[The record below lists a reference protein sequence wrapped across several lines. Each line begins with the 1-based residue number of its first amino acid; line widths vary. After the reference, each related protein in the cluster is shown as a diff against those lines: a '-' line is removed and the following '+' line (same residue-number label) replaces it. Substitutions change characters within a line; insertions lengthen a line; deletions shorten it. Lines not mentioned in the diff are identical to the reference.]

1 MPLTKTI
8 TPQSYYSYKDWG
20 QKVYDVANTALS
32 MAQGIKGAS
41 GGAKGASGGTGI
53 STGANGGSK
62 PGTFALNNFQG
73 GISAYNKMYGT
84 NQWGGG
90 LGQNNM
96 YKLDPQQLA
105 SSSATS
111 SWPSFLQQCSPL
123 LKQAD
128 QFDKQYPWLRSSVS
142 PVKANSAP
150 PNFNPNFDT
159 SLLNPPKKLS
169 GGGEQQNIAG
179 MVFSGLGDIADT
191 IGGNAGT
198 SQQTAMAGVQ
208 QAPAAQQPP
217 KEDENKGAVI
227 GKAFGDIGSSWT
239 GGGDTWSNI
248 GKTIEIGNTATVKAI
263 GNQYKDPGQRIAYG
277 NSTYV
282 APSRRD
288 LDRKTNQYIHDL
300 RDQAFYSD
308 ATTMGGLAQDAS
320 QEGIYQQVSKDINS
334 GQKWLGIGQRSLN
347 ASGKGA
353 ALGSKIG
360 GFAGPTGSMIG
371 TIAGGV
377 IGGIAGIFGGAFGA
391 KRGRERLRRIQAA
404 QRYNNLSKDYQIQ
417 TAASN
422 IGQRQVNNFWAHSIA
437 KGGRIEHLINGDRL
451 KGVARVYDVR
461 PSDVRPLFDI
471 H

>member
-1 MPLTKTI
+1 MPLTTTI
-8 TPQSYYSYKDWG
+8 TPQKYYSYKDWG
-20 QKVYDVANTALS
+20 QKAYDVANTALS
-32 MAQGIKGAS
+32 MTQGIKGAS
-41 GGAKGASGGTGI
+41 GGTKGASGAAGI
-53 STGANGGSK
+53 SGGNGGSK
-62 PGTFALNNFQG
+62 PGAFALSNFQG
-73 GISAYNKMYGT
+73 GLGAYNKMY
-84 NQWGGG
+84 NSNMWNGG
-90 LGQNNM
+90 LGQNNNM
-96 YKLDPQQLA
+96 FQFNSPILNSQR
-105 SSSATS
+105 SN
-111 SWPSFLQQCSPL
+111 WLQQPSGSN
-123 LKQAD
+123 
-128 QFDKQYPWLRSSVS
+128 FNFNFSSVNKFS
-142 PVKANSAP
+142 
-150 PNFNPNFDT
+150 D
-159 SLLNPPKKLS
+159 
-169 GGGEQQNIAG
+169 GGEQQNIAG
-179 MVFSGLGDIADT
+179 MVFSGLGDISNA

-227 GKAFGDIGSSWT
+227 GKAFGDIGNSWT

-288 LDRKTNQYIHDL
+288 LDRKTDQYVRDL
-300 RDQAFYSD
+300 RNQAFYSD
-308 ATTMGGLAQDAS
+308 ATTMSGLAQDAS

-353 ALGSKIG
+353 AIGSKLGSVVPGIG
-360 GFAGPTGSMIG
+360 TAIG

-437 KGGRIEHLINGDRL
+437 KGGSIEHLINGDRL

>member
-1 MPLTKTI
+1 MPLTTTI
-8 TPQSYYSYKDWG
+8 TPQKYYSYKDWG

-41 GGAKGASGGTGI
+41 GGTKGASGAAGI
-53 STGANGGSK
+53 SGGNGGSK
-62 PGTFALNNFQG
+62 PGTFALSNFQG
-73 GISAYNKMYGT
+73 GLGAYNKMYNSNMWNGGL
-84 NQWGGG
+84 NAGGG
-90 LGQNNM
+90 SAGSSQLPSYLQP
-96 YKLDPQQLA
+96 YATPQ
-105 SSSATS
+105 
-111 SWPSFLQQCSPL
+111 LQKFAPL
-123 LKQAD
+123 INQTD
-128 QFDKQYPWLRSSVS
+128 QFEQQNPWAMSRVLK
-142 PVKANSAP
+142 PVKKEGSM
-150 PNFNPNFDT
+150 NFNPSFDVN
-159 SLLNPPKKLS
+159 LLNPPNKFS

-179 MVFSGLGDIADT
+179 MVFSGLGDMANT

-208 QAPAAQQPP
+208 QVPAAQQPP

-227 GKAFGDIGSSWT
+227 GKAFGDIGNSWT

-288 LDRKTNQYIHDL
+288 LDRKTDQYVRDL

-308 ATTMGGLAQDAS
+308 ATTMSGLAQDAS
-320 QEGIYQQVSKDINS
+320 QEGIYQQVSKDITS

-353 ALGSKIG
+353 AIGSKLGSVVPGIG
-360 GFAGPTGSMIG
+360 TAIG

-437 KGGRIEHLINGDRL
+437 KGGSIEHLINGDRL

>member
-8 TPQSYYSYKDWG
+8 TPQNYYSYKDWG

-32 MAQGIKGAS
+32 MAQGIKGGM
-41 GGAKGASGGTGI
+41 GGAKGLTSD
-53 STGANGGSK
+53 ANGAKGLTSGAGQ
-62 PGTFALNNFQG
+62 GTFALNNFQG
-73 GISAYNKMYGT
+73 GISRYNKMYGS
-84 NQWGGG
+84 NMWNNGLNAGGG
-90 LGQNNM
+90 STGADSLPSSLQP
-96 YKLDPQQLA
+96 YAAQLQKFA
-105 SSSATS
+105 
-111 SWPSFLQQCSPL
+111 PVINQM
-123 LKQAD
+123 D
-128 QFDKQYPWLRSSVS
+128 QFEQQNPWAMSRIYNTVPKTTS
-142 PVKANSAP
+142 K
-150 PNFNPNFDT
+150 NFNPGFDV
-159 SLLNPPKKLS
+159 SLLNPPKKLA
-169 GGGEQQNIAG
+169 GGGQQDTISSL
-179 MVFSGLGDIADT
+179 FSGLGDLAGT

-208 QAPAAQQPP
+208 QAPAAQQQQPP

-227 GKAFGDIGSSWT
+227 GKAMGDIGNAWT
-239 GGGDTWSNI
+239 SGGDTWSNI
-248 GKTIEIGNTATVKAI
+248 GQTIEIGNTAIVKAV

-288 LDRKTNQYIHDL
+288 LDKKTNQYIHDL

-308 ATTMGGLAQDAS
+308 ATTMSGLAQDAS

-353 ALGSKIG
+353 ALGSKITG
-360 GFAGPTGSMIG
+360 GSMIG

-417 TAASN
+417 TAANN

-437 KGGRIEHLINGDRL
+437 KGGRIEHLINGDRME
-451 KGVARVYDVR
+451 GVARVRDVR
-461 PSDVRPLFDI
+461 PSDVRPLFDK